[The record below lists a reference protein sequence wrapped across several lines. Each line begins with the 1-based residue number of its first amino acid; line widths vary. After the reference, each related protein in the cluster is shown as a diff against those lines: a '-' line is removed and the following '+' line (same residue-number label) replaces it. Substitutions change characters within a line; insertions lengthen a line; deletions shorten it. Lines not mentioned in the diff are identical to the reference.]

1 MALPRRTPEPD
12 DPGFQLTPMIDM
24 TFLLLIFFMVTTK
37 MSKEQVK
44 MEVRLPTATAAVI
57 PEDLSQ
63 RDTINIDAAGQFH
76 IANDLVSRDQLASH
90 LKRRFANAPPLKIY
104 LRADRDTPAQTIRD
118 FMKLAADAGAI
129 TVIFAS
135 HPR

>member
-1 MALPRRTPEPD
+1 MALPRHRPVPD

-44 MEVRLPTATAAVI
+44 MDVRLPAATAAVI
-57 PEDLSQ
+57 PNDISQ

-76 IANDLVSRDQLASH
+76 VANSPVTRTQLASH
-90 LKRRFANAPPLKIY
+90 LKARFANAPPLKIY

-118 FMKLAADAGAI
+118 FMKLAADAGAV

-135 HPR
+135 HQ